1 MLQRKLVIILL
12 GLIMAAFIVIADNH
26 AHKVNCRDQVFSL
39 PSSQSE

>member
-1 MLQRKLVIILL
+1 MLLRKLAIILL
-12 GLIMAAFIVIADNH
+12 GLIMAAIIVIADNH